1 MYCSSCGSS
10 VPPGLSYCNR
20 CGADLRPKEN
30 EAPKRFGPAPNFLV
44 AGMVFVTIFGLIAVM
59 MLMGVMSQMLRAS
72 DGVINGFAAVAFF
85 LILLV
90 DALFAFLLLRSK
102 KSPGEN
108 ADVIQLKEAIRAEL
122 HAAQTSGLAQP
133 AGSVTDHTTRTL
145 EAAPRTE

>member
-20 CGADLRPKEN
+20 CGADLRPKED

-102 KSPGEN
+102 IPITRLERWKLCRVRNKCSDGQHQSSTFLILEFS
-108 ADVIQLKEAIRAEL
+108 VIIS
-122 HAAQTSGLAQP
+122 HP
-133 AGSVTDHTTRTL
+133 
-145 EAAPRTE
+145 